1 MRNCRSA
8 AGTKVGPWLGASPYT
23 AGSALVVR
31 DTWPAATRPAREI
44 GYCSLTFFGIQN
56 VGS

>member
-1 MRNCRSA
+1 
-8 AGTKVGPWLGASPYT
+8 
-23 AGSALVVR
+23 VVR

>member
-1 MRNCRSA
+1 
-8 AGTKVGPWLGASPYT
+8 
-23 AGSALVVR
+23 VVR
-31 DTWPAATRPAREI
+31 DTWAAATPPPPEN